1 MNEWSSLLTDQ
12 EEIMAFNAEIA
23 YLNKQLEKANQNKT
37 KTKKEN

>member
-1 MNEWSSLLTDQ
+1 MNEWSSLLTEQ

-23 YLNKQLEKANQNKT
+23 HLNKQLEKANQNKT